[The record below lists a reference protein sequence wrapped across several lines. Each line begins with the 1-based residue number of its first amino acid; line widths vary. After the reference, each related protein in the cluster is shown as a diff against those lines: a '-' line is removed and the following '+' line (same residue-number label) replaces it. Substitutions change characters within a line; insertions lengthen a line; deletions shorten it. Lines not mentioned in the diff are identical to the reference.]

1 MNTFNLN
8 VTVSFSPDTLTT
20 LNGLLVA
27 INNGGQTV
35 TGPVKSN
42 GSVAQDSKVAAA
54 IKKANSTP
62 NEKSN
67 GQAAV
72 AEIKVTLEQLRE
84 GFAKHKTSK
93 EGKLKCK
100 EILDNLGAT
109 SVSSIPEDR
118 YAEAL
123 TALNNI

>member
-1 MNTFNLN
+1 MNTFNL
-8 VTVSFSPDTLTT
+8 TLTVNFGPET
-20 LNGLLVA
+20 LAAVNNFLSLLSTE
-27 INNGGQTV
+27 GGSA
-35 TGPVKSN
+35 TGPVKN
-42 GSVAQDSKVAAA
+42 GVMAVAKTEKAVAKPA
-54 IKKANSTP
+54 
-62 NEKSN
+62 EKSN

-100 EILDNLGAT
+100 EILDNLGAS

>member
-20 LNGLLVA
+20 LNGILVA
-27 INNGGQTV
+27 LNNGNGGSV
-35 TGPVKSN
+35 TGPVKN
-42 GSVAQDSKVAAA
+42 GAAA
-54 IKKANSTP
+54 VTKMEKSVTKPA
-62 NEKSN
+62 EKSN

-100 EILDNLGAT
+100 EILDNLGAN
-109 SVSSIPEDR
+109 SVSSIPEDK

>member
-1 MNTFNLN
+1 MNTFNLTL
-8 VTVSFSPDTLTT
+8 TVNFGPDTLAAVNNF
-20 LNGLLVA
+20 LSLLSTEGA
-27 INNGGQTV
+27 AA
-35 TGPVKSN
+35 PAKSN
-42 GSVAQDSKVAAA
+42 GVAPMAKQKVTAMP
-54 IKKANSTP
+54 ANTATGP
-62 NEKSN
+62 TKEN

-84 GFAKHKTSK
+84 GFAKYKTSK

-100 EILDNLGAT
+100 EILDNLGAS
-109 SVSSIPEDR
+109 SVSSIPEDK

>member
-1 MNTFNLN
+1 MNTFNLTL
-8 VTVSFSPDTLTT
+8 TVNFGPDTLAAVNNF
-20 LNGLLVA
+20 LSLLSTEGA
-27 INNGGQTV
+27 AAA
-35 TGPVKSN
+35 KSN
-42 GSVAQDSKVAAA
+42 GSIAQDPKVAAA

-100 EILDNLGAT
+100 EILDNLGAN
-109 SVSSIPEDR
+109 SVSSIPEDK

>member
-1 MNTFNLN
+1 MNTFNLTL
-8 VTVSFSPDTLTT
+8 TVNFGPDTLAAVNNF
-20 LNGLLVA
+20 LSLLSTEGA
-27 INNGGQTV
+27 AAA
-35 TGPVKSN
+35 KSN
-42 GSVAQDSKVAAA
+42 GAAA
-54 IKKANSTP
+54 VTKMEKIVTKP
-62 NEKSN
+62 VEKSN

-100 EILDNLGAT
+100 EILDNLGAS
-109 SVSSIPEDR
+109 SVSSIPEDK